1 MNKMKLRM
9 LKIEP
14 WTTAPD
20 RYYRESEFVDE
31 STGVVIKIPLSE
43 DDVAIIEEAMKAV
56 VSRVL
61 EVMKNG

>member
-1 MNKMKLRM
+1 MKLKS

-14 WTTAPD
+14 WSTNPNN
-20 RYYRESEFVDE
+20 YYRESEFIDE
-31 STGVVIKIPLSE
+31 ATGVTIKIPLSE
-43 DDVAIIEEAMKAV
+43 DDVAIIEAAMEDV